1 MGSTPEPLHLARH
14 WRADGNT
21 GTAIRSSFDIWGLD
35 FPDTPHLVIADVP
48 RPGNTC
54 FKLTRTKQRMPY
66 CRWAP
71 MWSPAFEV
79 RRPALLSSVRE
90 KSGLVG
96 SSRGATRVACNQGV
110 QAELNGV
117 DLYDREKLAGLLEQ
131 YPVTMLEVEK
141 LRYGEWSAG
150 DS

>member
-1 MGSTPEPLHLARH
+1 
-14 WRADGNT
+14 
-21 GTAIRSSFDIWGLD
+21 
-35 FPDTPHLVIADVP
+35 
-48 RPGNTC
+48 
-54 FKLTRTKQRMPY
+54 
-66 CRWAP
+66 
-71 MWSPAFEV
+71 
-79 RRPALLSSVRE
+79 
-90 KSGLVG
+90 
-96 SSRGATRVACNQGV
+96 VACNQGV